1 MSRLHSSKG
10 IPINVHCVF
19 QRTHGSVVMMNG
31 LEAVTAHEAGCC
43 REASELGQQGECCFR
58 RRRKV
63 VVFFPRETLPNLCE
77 PHGSHSCKICC
88 NRSSNLTINSK
99 YHHALRVYV
108 SPSAACAAPLRSNY
122 GSVLLWL
129 FAGAH
134 RARDREATRSGADAM
149 QGPSVG
155 EPVSLM
161 SLITRW
167 E

>member
-1 MSRLHSSKG
+1 MLDYHSIQCS
-10 IPINVHCVF
+10 VF
-19 QRTHGSVVMMNG
+19 
-31 LEAVTAHEAGCC
+31 L
-43 REASELGQQGECCFR
+43 
-58 RRRKV
+58 
-63 VVFFPRETLPNLCE
+63 LPPPPPDFILLF
-77 PHGSHSCKICC
+77 
-88 NRSSNLTINSK
+88 SNLTINSK